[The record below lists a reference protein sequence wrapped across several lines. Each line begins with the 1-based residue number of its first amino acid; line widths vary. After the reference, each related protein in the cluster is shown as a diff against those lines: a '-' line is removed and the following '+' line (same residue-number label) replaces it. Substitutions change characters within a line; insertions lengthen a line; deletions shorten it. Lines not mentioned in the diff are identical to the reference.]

1 MASGI
6 SKKLPQEEKERSSLK
21 CAASFP
27 KSSLTSK
34 HLAVDMYFQVISHVI
49 TICSEFIASE
59 CFNFAPS
66 KILPYGI

>member
-34 HLAVDMYFQVISHVI
+34 QLAVDMYFLRHYQGTYYYPLEVQ
-49 TICSEFIASE
+49 
-59 CFNFAPS
+59 
-66 KILPYGI
+66 